1 MIANVIV
8 IVFVMLC
15 HAKQP
20 NSLCARVAV
29 QRLEVGDQ
37 TIVLMLC
44 LWAKVSKGNILNL
57 LCTC

>member
-1 MIANVIV
+1 MIVKVIVIVNVIV
-8 IVFVMLC
+8 IVILC

-37 TIVLMLC
+37 TTVLMLC
-44 LWAKVSKGNILNL
+44 LWAKLSRWYQ
-57 LCTC
+57 